1 MVDTHMKPPLED
13 PLHEREIFA
22 NEIAG
27 IAMIQGN
34 FIVTLAK
41 IRFEDATEGQ
51 TAKVRR
57 IVSGRL
63 VLTHVAANQ
72 LLQQLQRIAAQIEAA
87 TAVAAGHKPN

>member
-1 MVDTHMKPPLED
+1 MPPCRIPVSLFPIATRDLTLMVDTQTKPPLED

-22 NEIAG
+22 NEVAG
-27 IAMIQGN
+27 IAMIHGN

-41 IRFEDATEGQ
+41 VRFEDATEGQ

-63 VLTHVAANQ
+63 V
-72 LLQQLQRIAAQIEAA
+72 
-87 TAVAAGHKPN
+87 